1 MSTERIQTQL
11 RETVRKLFDEGKI
24 DLLIGYET
32 GPGNGRSRPAII
44 TRAQDV
50 EKLVWNRHCGNNLA
64 TYLPRYFQ
72 VTPTKPG
79 EAVKLPRVGIV
90 AKGCDARSIVNL
102 VRERQVPREN
112 VVVIG
117 VPCEGLLD
125 PETGELDPYCAAC
138 AFPVPEAVDVRIEGE
153 SRKPATEDRHREVE
167 EFAKLP
173 PEQRRQA
180 FLDEISKC
188 IRCYACRQACPNC
201 YCKECFAEQT
211 LPKWIGV
218 GNRTADLVAFH
229 LGRIFHQ
236 AGRCVGCG
244 ACARACPMA
253 IDLRKFTDN
262 IVKDIEDLFH
272 YTPGFDAEEK
282 APLTTFREDDSDSF
296 ISDPEAEKK

>member
-1 MSTERIQTQL
+1 MSTERTQAQL
-11 RETVRKLFDEGKI
+11 REAVRSLFAEGKI
-24 DLLIGYET
+24 DVLIGYEE
-32 GPGNGRSRPAII
+32 GSANRRVRPVII
-44 TRAQDV
+44 TRA
-50 EKLVWNRHCGNNLA
+50 EEAERLVWNRRCGNNLA

-72 VTPTKPG
+72 VKPTRPG

-90 AKGCDARSIVNL
+90 AKGCDARSVVNL

-125 PETGELDPYCAAC
+125 PETGELDPYCVAC
-138 AFPVPEAVDVRIEGE
+138 AFPVPEAVDVMIPGE
-153 SRKPATEDRHREVE
+153 SRKPATEGRHKEVE
-167 EFAKLP
+167 AFEKMS
-173 PEQRRQA
+173 PEERRKA
-180 FLDEISKC
+180 FLDEISRC

-253 IDLRKFTDN
+253 IDLRKFTDG
-262 IVKDIEDLFH
+262 IVKDIEELFH
-272 YTPGFDAEEK
+272 YTPGFSADEK
-282 APLTTFREDDSDSF
+282 APLTTFREDDSDAF
-296 ISDPEAEKK
+296 ITDPEKSSK